1 MNEKKKYRK
10 KEKKKGGGTLPLKE
24 INKRGS
30 TSMLWAIHTSSIS
43 NGDIESNF

>member
-1 MNEKKKYRK
+1 MKRKKNIEK

>member
-1 MNEKKKYRK
+1 MKRKNIEKK
-10 KEKKKGGGTLPLKE
+10 KKKGGGTLPLKE